1 MNNFI
6 FFQFP
11 GIRNRRQSFR
21 INFDF
26 PRRCFQRVCLWIFTE
41 CAESDV
47 VFFRAFFLK
56 DPGRFHLLVVGHLR
70 VTFLRFRMEIFDP
83 FVLTAAFS
91 KGLINVWS

>member
-6 FFQFP
+6 FFNS

-56 DPGRFHLLVVGHLR
+56 IGRFHLLVVGHLR